1 MRRFAARSVLA
12 LILGLTVFIYFIPQV
27 FITVGPGEAAV
38 HWRRFFGGTVTD
50 RVRGEGLQVIFPW
63 DELYIYDMRVQQ
75 VERSLSILTRE
86 GLGATAVISIR
97 YQPDRNLLGKLHQRV
112 GPDYATKVVIP
123 EVEGAVRKALG
134 GLDSESLYTRSRDL
148 VQDSVAEV
156 SESLA
161 QNYIQIDDVV
171 IKRIELP
178 DVLQDAVIEKA
189 KQQQLADSYVY
200 RLKAAESEA
209 ARLKIEAQ
217 GFAAYNQT
225 IGATLTPNLLSW
237 EGVRATKEI
246 ATSPNAKVIVMGNG
260 KDGLPVILNS
270 GE

>member
-1 MRRFAARSVLA
+1 MRRLAARSFLA
-12 LILGLTVFIYFIPQV
+12 LILGLTVFVYFIPQV

-50 RVRGEGLQVIFPW
+50 TVYGEGLQIIFPW
-63 DELYIYDMRVQQ
+63 DELYIYDVRVQQ
-75 VERSLSILTRE
+75 EERSLPILTSE
-86 GLGATAVISIR
+86 GLSATAVISIR

-148 VQDSVAEV
+148 IQDSVAEV
-156 SESLA
+156 AESLA

-171 IKRIELP
+171 IQRIVLP
-178 DVLQDAVIEKA
+178 DVLQDAVVEKA
-189 KQQQLADSYVY
+189 KQQQIADSYVY

-209 ARLKIEAQ
+209 ARRKIEAE
-217 GFAAYNQT
+217 GFAAYNLT
-225 IGATLTPNLLSW
+225 VSKTLTPDLLKW
-237 EGVRATKEI
+237 EGVRATKEL
-246 ATSPNAKVIVMGNG
+246 ADSPNSKLIIMGNG

-270 GE
+270 D